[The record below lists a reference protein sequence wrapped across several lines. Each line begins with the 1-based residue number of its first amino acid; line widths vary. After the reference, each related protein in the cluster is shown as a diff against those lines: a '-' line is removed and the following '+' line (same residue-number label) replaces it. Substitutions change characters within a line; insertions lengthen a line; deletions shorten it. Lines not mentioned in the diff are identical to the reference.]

1 MNNGKK
7 RKAQT
12 KGEILYRADG
22 GGGMLKW
29 GDLPCQVLTEILTIF
44 LFTDIKIFKMCLF

>member
-7 RKAQT
+7 GKAHT

-22 GGGMLKW
+22 GDAKTGGSALS
-29 GDLPCQVLTEILTIF
+29 GIN
-44 LFTDIKIFKMCLF
+44 